1 MFNKFINFSK
11 LKHFGRLKVKFYER
25 SRSDW
30 MEGSLIRT
38 DEFRKTAV
46 DLKIPKSIDGKSVE
60 KVSLKMIKNGFLF
73 GATMRKNFFDDDYY
87 TEPWAD
93 LFNFGVAE

>member
-1 MFNKFINFSK
+1 M
-11 LKHFGRLKVKFYER
+11 KFYER